1 MQEIVPIIR
10 VAKGEACEFCV
21 KSISACS
28 KYCVS
33 GIFAPVGLVIRV
45 KIEGASKFLLGNS
58 CPFLEGGRNVPRGAV
73 RIGSFAFLPMLLN
86 LFEVYT
92 FEADLQFQ
100 LPRLAQVVV

>member
-1 MQEIVPIIR
+1 M
-10 VAKGEACEFCV
+10 
-21 KSISACS
+21 
-28 KYCVS
+28 
-33 GIFAPVGLVIRV
+33 
-45 KIEGASKFLLGNS
+45 
-58 CPFLEGGRNVPRGAV
+58 PRGAV

>member
-1 MQEIVPIIR
+1 
-10 VAKGEACEFCV
+10 
-21 KSISACS
+21 
-28 KYCVS
+28 
-33 GIFAPVGLVIRV
+33 
-45 KIEGASKFLLGNS
+45 
-58 CPFLEGGRNVPRGAV
+58 LEGGRNVPRGAV